1 MKQFKQMKQSGFTL
15 IELMIV
21 IAIIGILAAV
31 AVPAYQDYTVRAKVV
46 EGINLATAAKL
57 GVAESFQ
64 SNGVWPA
71 DNPSAGVMAAG
82 TITGDYVTSVTIAC
96 TGGCLPADNGTVSVL
111 LNGAG
116 IDIAK
121 IPAGSDTIVFQA
133 TDNGGSI
140 EWVCDAASNAGAT
153 TVPQQYLPAECR

>member
-1 MKQFKQMKQSGFTL
+1 MKQLKQMKQSGFTL

-71 DNPSAGVMAAG
+71 DNASAGVMAAD
-82 TITGDYVTSVTIAC
+82 TITGDYVESVTVSCADPC
-96 TGGCLPADNGTVSVL
+96 APADVALVTVVL
-111 LNGAG
+111 DNAN
-116 IDIAK
+116 IDANKIEDAAK
-121 IPAGSDTIVFQA
+121 NIGFLA
-133 TDNGGSI
+133 TDNGGAI
-140 EWVCDAASNAGAT
+140 EWSCKASDNDDAT
-153 TVPQQYLPAECR
+153 TVLQQYLPAECR